1 MKIFLK
7 VFTDNDPDNN
17 ILLIEKMKSYIDSE
31 KTIIEF
37 NVKEKFDLISKLL
50 NQNLTNE
57 KWDLFIPLTQLID
70 LEEGFDNKIREAYK
84 QHFPK
89 MDGVLLLQN
98 EDESI
103 TIPVIGK
110 NYVKEFGY
118 IYNPIYTTDVAEK
131 EFLDVL
137 KLKQKYVII
146 KDILFNR
153 VELVRED
160 DKIYEFRKKFN
171 FGLYNIE
178 KIKNRKRKK
187 SSKENTFN
195 SLVDESYVINLER
208 RQDRMEHMGIQ
219 MKNLEILYKR
229 FDAVDGQKIKGDTIL
244 SKGALGAVRSH
255 IGVIKDAIQ
264 NDYQKIAVFEDDII
278 FCDDFDTR
286 LKYYLENLPV
296 DWDIMYLGCHFN
308 SCSDPTHLK
317 NNVYRIRE
325 SYGCFAMILNNQHG
339 LFNKILNNVNELI
352 PYDDYI
358 KSLQKDLNCYVF
370 MPFFVKSMDTISD
383 IGNTSESFEY
393 GVVNK
398 HFAATFNPEPIKPP
412 PPPPP
417 PPHQRN
423 NPVQQEPVPAIV
435 NSNQYMCEDYLRS
448 NAPFVVFFNGRLIF
462 DSHTTDKSNIR
473 FERDHFSL
481 YGKMFPYQGM
491 MIKRK

>member
-1 MKIFLK
+1 MKIFISIFLK
-7 VFTDNDPDNN
+7 N
-17 ILLIEKMKSYIDSE
+17 ITSINLKKLDEELNKKIESKNTTFQIALIE
-31 KTIIEF
+31 
-37 NVKEKFDLISKLL
+37 L
-50 NQNLTNE
+50 NE
-57 KWDLFIPLTQLID
+57 KKEFELSRHDIIIPLTDIYD
-70 LEEGFDNKIREAYK
+70 FEEGFDNKIREAYK

-171 FGLYNIE
+171 FGLYNID
-178 KIKNRKRKK
+178 KIKNHKRKK
-187 SSKENTFN
+187 SSKYNTFN

-208 RQDRMEHMGIQ
+208 RQDRMVHMELQ
-219 MKNLEILYKR
+219 MKEMEILYKR
-229 FDAVDGQKIKGDTIL
+229 FDAIDGQKIKGDTIL
-244 SKGALGAVRSH
+244 QKGALGAVRSH
-255 IGVIKDAIQ
+255 IGVIKDAIH
-264 NDYQKIAVFEDDII
+264 NNYQKIAVFEDDII

-286 LKYYLENLPV
+286 LKYYLENLPE

-308 SCSDPTHLK
+308 ACNDPILLK
-317 NNVYRIRE
+317 NNVYKIRE
-325 SYGCFAMILNNQHG
+325 SYGCFSMILNNQHG
-339 LFNKILNNVNELI
+339 LFQKIVDNVTELM

-358 KSLQKDLNCYVF
+358 KTLQNDLNCYIF
-370 MPFFVKSMDTISD
+370 IPFFVKSMNTVSD
-383 IGNTSESFEY
+383 IGDITDSFEY
-393 GVVNK
+393 DIVNK
-398 HFAATFNPEPIKPP
+398 HFAKTFNPEPVKPTPP
-412 PPPPP
+412 PPPA
-417 PPHQRN
+417 HKIKIA
-423 NPVQQEPVPAIV
+423 QQVSEPAPV
-435 NSNQYMCEDYLRS
+435 NSNQYMCEDYLRGNS
-448 NAPFVVFFNGRLIF
+448 PFVIYFNGRLIF
-462 DSHTTDKSNIR
+462 DSQTTDKSNLR
-473 FERDHFSL
+473 FDRDHFSL
-481 YGKMFPYQGM
+481 YGKVFTYQGM